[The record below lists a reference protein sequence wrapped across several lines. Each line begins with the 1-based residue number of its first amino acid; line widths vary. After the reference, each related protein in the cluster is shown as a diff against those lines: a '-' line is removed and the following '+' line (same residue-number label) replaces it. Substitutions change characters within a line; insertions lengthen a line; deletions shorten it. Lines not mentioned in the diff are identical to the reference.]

1 MKYDVEWDVHVV
13 NSARTVQSGDAI
25 LIIDLWNIASLLLV
39 KEADLNFLLGNAPG
53 AKCVSISTS
62 VNAIDCPWTPYS
74 PPSHLKS
81 ANCICAGPLG
91 LVSWSKMT
99 VGIDSARQARRFS
112 QLPSDYRVVFV

>member
-53 AKCVSISTS
+53 
-62 VNAIDCPWTPYS
+62 
-74 PPSHLKS
+74 
-81 ANCICAGPLG
+81 G
-91 LVSWSKMT
+91 
-99 VGIDSARQARRFS
+99 
-112 QLPSDYRVVFV
+112 